1 MSFLYV
7 PFWRTGGWDDIPYR
21 TQLYFAPLSQGP
33 VRLGLF
39 LFENGGKAW
48 ANKPLDYE
56 IDQRMARIVTNADGM
71 VDLNLGPNQIIRI
84 QINVPEHEYG
94 TGELHL
100 LSSTEDQVPVLAR
113 GELETFAE
121 EQNSSG
127 FELSL
132 SEITMTGSTPAILTR
147 QTR

>member
-1 MSFLYV
+1 MSFMYV
-7 PFWRTGGWDDIPYR
+7 PFWRTGGWDDIQYR
-21 TQLYFAPLSQGP
+21 TQLYFAPLSEGP

-48 ANKPLDYE
+48 SNKPIDIE
-56 IDQRMARIVTNADGM
+56 IDQRMDRIFTNADGM
-71 VDLNLGPNQIIRI
+71 LDLNLGPNQIIRV

-100 LSSTEDQVPVLAR
+100 LSSSEAQVPVLAR

-121 EQNSSG
+121 EKSGGG
-127 FELSL
+127 FELSM
-132 SEITMTGSTPAILTR
+132 SEITMTGSNPVILKKR
-147 QTR
+147 NG

>member
-7 PFWRTGGWDDIPYR
+7 PFWRTGGWDDIQYR
-21 TQLYFAPLSQGP
+21 TQLYFAPLSQGS

-39 LFENGGKAW
+39 LFENGGRAW
-48 ANKPLDYE
+48 ANKPLDIE
-56 IDQRMARIVTNADGM
+56 IDQHMERIFTNADGM
-71 VDLNLGPNQIIRI
+71 LDLQLGPNQIIRV

-100 LSSTEDQVPVLAR
+100 LSSSEDQVPMLAR

-121 EQNSSG
+121 EQDAAG
-127 FELSL
+127 FELSM
-132 SEITMTGSTPAILTR
+132 SEITMTGSNPIILKK